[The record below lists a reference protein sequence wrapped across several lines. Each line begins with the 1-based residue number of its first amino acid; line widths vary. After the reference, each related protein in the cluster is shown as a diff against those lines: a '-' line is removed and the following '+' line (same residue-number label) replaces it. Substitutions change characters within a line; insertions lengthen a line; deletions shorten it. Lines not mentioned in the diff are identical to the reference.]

1 MVISQLQT
9 KLIEFLKK
17 YRYVLIILLIGL
29 ILMLMPN
36 KNGNNNINTNEIS
49 EVKRSSDD
57 MIEKRLSELLSKVEG
72 AGDVE
77 VMLTVAAGE
86 EIIYQT
92 NEDHS
97 ESDTTTDFNID
108 TVMITDSNRNQTG
121 LVKQV
126 KPEVY
131 QGAVIVC
138 NGADDPSVRLAIVD
152 AVSRVTGLGANCISV
167 LKMK

>member
-49 EVKRSSDD
+49 EVKRSPDD

-126 KPEVY
+126 KSEVY